1 MKNFFF
7 FLLILLSFS
16 LVAAEGDGLTVVAV
30 GKAQVDKEKV
40 YFEEPNFQGTLNER
54 EKKVASEITALFRN
68 DFAFYQKRFH
78 VLPPVASASAP
89 GSLPRFDDWERKNV
103 SYFANFTIEKKNNS
117 IVYHF
122 DGYSIKDR
130 KNMVKRE
137 GILDLSNPRA
147 IGHKLASDFY
157 MSITGKEPIFGS
169 RIVFVCDQSG
179 NIKKPVKELYMMDF
193 DGNGARRLTHHNS
206 TVLSPGVSPDGKK
219 IVYSLI
225 KEEQG
230 KVKNINL
237 YLLDV
242 VTGQSKMISNKT
254 GINSGAV
261 FLPDGENVAVT
272 FSMGENADIYIM
284 NLASG
289 GLRKITNHFAID
301 VDPSLSADGKIMT
314 FLSGRSGN
322 AMIYTLD
329 PSATEKDVKRISYVG
344 QFNATPRFAP
354 QANEIVFASWL
365 DDCFDLFRINAD
377 GTGLVRLTKN
387 FGSNEDPV
395 YSNDGEFIVFTSQ
408 RVLSSTKA
416 VQNLYIMDR
425 DGEIMGSLTKNFGNC
440 ISPRWINPLK

>member
-1 MKNFFF
+1 MKV
-7 FLLILLSFS
+7 LLSILLFS
-16 LVAAEGDGLTVVAV
+16 LSVSILAVEGDGLTIVAV
-30 GKAQVDKEKV
+30 GKAQVDKEKI
-40 YFEEPNFQGTLNER
+40 YFEEPNFQGALNER
-54 EKKVASEITALFRN
+54 ERKAAQEITALFRN

-78 VLPPVASASAP
+78 VLPPVSSAVAP
-89 GSLPRFDDWERKNV
+89 GSTPRFSDWEAKNV
-103 SYFANFTIEKKNNS
+103 VYFSNFTLEKKANQL
-117 IVYHF
+117 VYSF
-122 DGYSIKDR
+122 EAFQIKDR
-130 KNMVKRE
+130 KSVLKRE
-137 GILDLSNPRA
+137 GILDLGSLRT
-147 IGHKLASDFY
+147 IGHRLAADLY
-157 MSITGKEPIFGS
+157 KVITGKESIFGS
-169 RIVFVCDQSG
+169 RLVFVCDQSV
-179 NIKKPVKELYMMDF
+179 NIKKPIKELYMMDF
-193 DGNGARRLTHHNS
+193 DGSNAKRLTHHNS
-206 TVLSPGVSPDGKK
+206 TVLSPGVSPDGKR

-242 VTGQSKMISNKT
+242 ASGQNKLISNKT

-261 FLPDGENVAVT
+261 FLPDGENIAVT
-272 FSMGENADIYIM
+272 FSMGENADIYVM

-289 GLRKITNHFAID
+289 TLRKVTNHFAID
-301 VDPSLSADGKIMT
+301 VDPSLSADGKIMA

-329 PSATEKDVKRISYVG
+329 PSSTEKDVKRISYVG
-344 QFNATPRFAP
+344 KFNATPRFAP

-408 RVLSSTKA
+408 RVLSSVKA

-440 ISPRWINPLK
+440 TSPRWINPLK

>member
-1 MKNFFF
+1 MKLF
-7 FLLILLSFS
+7 LSFFIFS
-16 LVAAEGDGLTVVAV
+16 IFFPIYGAEGDGLTVVAI
-30 GKAQVDKEKV
+30 GKAQVDRDKIYFQDPTLVGAITEKERKIA
-40 YFEEPNFQGTLNER
+40 YELTTL
-54 EKKVASEITALFRN
+54 LRN

-78 VLPPVASASAP
+78 ILPPMP
-89 GSLPRFDDWERKNV
+89 SLSSQGLTPRFTDWEAKSV
-103 SYFANFTIEKKNNS
+103 DYFSHFILEKKGNVLQYS
-117 IVYHF
+117 F
-122 DGYSIKDR
+122 ESFSIKD
-130 KNMVKRE
+130 KKS
-137 GILDLSNPRA
+137 ILTRGGAFDLTLVRFL
-147 IGHKLASDFY
+147 GHRLAADLY
-157 MSITGKEPIFGS
+157 KIIVDKEAIFGS
-169 RIVFVCDQSG
+169 RLVFVCDQSG
-179 NIKKPVKELYMMDF
+179 SLRKPIKELCMMDF
-193 DGNGARRLTHHNS
+193 DGNNARRLTYHNS
-206 TVLSPGVSPDGKK
+206 TVLSPGVSPDGKR

-225 KEEQG
+225 KEDQG

-242 VTGQSKMISNKT
+242 QSGQAKLISNKI

-261 FLPDGENVAVT
+261 FLPDGENIAVT

-289 GLRKITNHFAID
+289 ALRKITNHFSID

-344 QFNATPRFAP
+344 QFNATPRFSP
-354 QANEIVFASWL
+354 QGSEIVFASWL
-365 DDCFDLFRINAD
+365 DECFDLFRINAD

-408 RVLSSTKA
+408 RILSSVKA

-425 DGEIMGSLTKNFGNC
+425 DGEIMGPLTKNFGNC
-440 ISPRWINPLK
+440 TSPRWINPLK